1 MNLRICLLLLL
12 LVASSTTQADELQR
26 FVIDS
31 EQSWI
36 RVLVYR
42 AGLFSRLGH
51 NHVLASNDLSG
62 TVQCNDQVESTRVDL
77 SFPVESLVVDLSD
90 NRKLEG
96 DDFAKPVSDKDIN
109 STRKNMLGS
118 KLLAADSF
126 PLIRI
131 QTTAVEGTVD
141 SLLVTADMTVAGHT
155 NPISFPARAVL
166 SGNQITITGITAI
179 AHKELGLKRFS
190 AAFGTLKVHEN
201 ITVRFEIV
209 AVPTL

>member
-1 MNLRICLLLLL
+1 MKFRANLLLLL
-12 LVASSTTQADELQR
+12 LVVSSTTQADDLQP

-42 AGLFSRLGH
+42 TGLFSGLGH
-51 NHVLASNDLSG
+51 NHVIASNDLSG
-62 TVQCNDQVESTRVDL
+62 TVQCNDQVASTRVDL
-77 SFPVESLVVDLSD
+77 SFPVESLVVDLND

-96 DDFAKPVSDKDIN
+96 DDFAKPVSAKDIN
-109 STRKNMLGS
+109 STRNNMLGS

-155 NPISFPARAVL
+155 NSISFPASAVL
-166 SGNQITITGITAI
+166 SDAQITISGNATIT
-179 AHKELGLKRFS
+179 HKQLGLKRFS
-190 AAFGTLKVHEN
+190 AAFGTLKVHED
-201 ITVRFEIV
+201 ITVRFEII
-209 AVPTL
+209 AVPVM